1 MKLNMKIFRMTVF
14 CVMASIAVSCNLDD
28 AHYVTIDE
36 LAVSEIAENV
46 AVEGGSVTFRIYSN
60 SDVTLTPRGGLQEWA
75 QVSTMAFSGD
85 SDVTVTFLSN
95 EGGLRRGVVFDVSS
109 STGKTMEVVV
119 RQEGNEPY
127 LKCMTPFRSVSGKDD
142 AETEFALET
151 NIDHSLLNVAI
162 TYLSGSEGWM
172 SVLKQEG
179 GRLKASL
186 SANTTDR
193 VNKAKVTVSFTDGW
207 NECHSADFYVTQSD
221 RNGNFGKP
229 VSFADARN
237 LASSAVITEN
247 YVIEGVV
254 ISDCDSRNM
263 GLNPAVSAKV
273 VDVTVSDRTAYVQ
286 SVDGKYGFRLLFDD
300 ASDNLLKYGTSV
312 TLSLQG
318 TVLSVE
324 SDPERYTISSV
335 SGENVMESIEGAE
348 VAFKEKTI
356 GGLVPED
363 IYTWVTLK
371 DTELA
376 VKEGSYTDV
385 RENYALESSVNTACP
400 NSTSARYFYMD
411 NWATLLTDCTGSA
424 IYAPVNMLCEWR
436 KPDVGVPRGK
446 GRVSGIIVSEDIRRY
461 GNVGKYQIRVL
472 DETGFDFGEPSV
484 WTVMAKWDGF
494 GASSDNRYDKALTAS
509 IPADDNAAVTL
520 KCEKTTSGTFS
531 DQHSYKSIAAVT
543 NRTCGISD
551 LYRSLMIKSDIK
563 GWYRFEGEDVV
574 GYNGVRLDFS
584 TAGISGS
591 QMMLMFSFYSGQ
603 TLALA
608 TIRSYPSHW
617 CVEYSVDGGRE
628 WNMAVSCATGEEYVH
643 LHTLPYV
650 ETSLNGNLYQ
660 TCTSAGLGAT
670 AHAFCLPEEVFGKED
685 VRVRIRP
692 YDTMI
697 SSLPVHYDGETE
709 TSHINP
715 YIQYEDYVA
724 FENIFLRYR

>member
-1 MKLNMKIFRMTVF
+1 MKIFRMSILFAMTV
-14 CVMASIAVSCNLDD
+14 IAASCNLDD
-28 AHYVTIDE
+28 AQYVTIDE

-60 SDVTLTPRGGLQEWA
+60 SDVTLAPRGGLQEWA

-85 SDVTVTFLSN
+85 SDVTVTFQPN
-95 EGGLRRGVVFDVSS
+95 EEGLRRGVVLDVAS

-119 RQEGNEPY
+119 KQDGKEPY
-127 LKCMTPFRSVSGKDD
+127 LKCMTPFRSVSGKDN
-142 AETEFALET
+142 TEMEFSLET
-151 NIDHSLLNVAI
+151 NVDHSLLNVAI
-162 TYLSGSEGWM
+162 AYLSGSDGWI
-172 SVLKQEG
+172 SVSKLEG
-179 GRLKASL
+179 GRLKASI
-186 SANTTDR
+186 SANATDK

-207 NECHSADFYVTQSD
+207 NEYHSADFYVTQSD

-273 VDVTVSDRTAYVQ
+273 VDVTVSDRTAYIQ
-286 SVDGKYGFRLLFDD
+286 SVDGKYGFRVIYDEV
-300 ASDNLLKYGTSV
+300 SDNLLKHGTSV

-318 TVLSVE
+318 TVLSME
-324 SDPERYTISSV
+324 NDPERYTISSV
-335 SGENVMESIEGAE
+335 SGENVMESSDGAE
-348 VAFKEKTI
+348 VVVKEKNITE
-356 GGLVPED
+356 LVPED

-371 DTELA
+371 DVELA
-376 VKEGSYTDV
+376 VKEGSYTDI
-385 RENYALESSVNTACP
+385 RENYALETSVNTACP
-400 NSTSARYFYMD
+400 NSSSARYFYMD
-411 NWATLLTDCTGSA
+411 NWATLLTDCTGNA
-424 IYAPVNMLCEWR
+424 IYAPINMLCEWR
-436 KPDVGVPRGK
+436 KPDAGAPRGK
-446 GRVSGIIVSEDIRRY
+446 GCVSGIIVSEDIRRY
-461 GNVGKYQIRVL
+461 GNVGQYQLRVV

-484 WTVMAKWDGF
+484 WTVLAKWDGF

-551 LYRSLMIKSDIK
+551 LYRALMIKSDMR
-563 GWYRFEGEDVV
+563 GWYRFEGEEVV

-584 TAGISGS
+584 TVGISGS

-617 CVEYSVDGGRE
+617 CVEYSIDGGRE
-628 WNMAVSCATGEEYVH
+628 WNMAVSSATGEKYVH

-670 AHAFCLPEEVFGKED
+670 THAFCFPEEIFGKED

-692 YDTMI
+692 YDTVI

-715 YIQYEDYVA
+715 YIVYEDYVA

>member
-1 MKLNMKIFRMTVF
+1 MKIFRMSILFAMTV
-14 CVMASIAVSCNLDD
+14 IAASCNLDD
-28 AHYVTIDE
+28 AQYVTIDE

-60 SDVTLTPRGGLQEWA
+60 SDVTLAPRGGLQEWA

-85 SDVTVTFLSN
+85 SDVTVTFQPN
-95 EGGLRRGVVFDVSS
+95 EEGLRRGVVLDVVS

-119 RQEGNEPY
+119 KQDGKEPY
-127 LKCMTPFRSVSGKDD
+127 LKCMTPFRSVSGKDN
-142 AETEFALET
+142 TEMEFSLET
-151 NIDHSLLNVAI
+151 NVDHSLLNVAI
-162 TYLSGSEGWM
+162 AYLSGSDGWI
-172 SVLKQEG
+172 SVSKLEG
-179 GRLKASL
+179 GRLKASI
-186 SANTTDR
+186 SANATDK

-207 NECHSADFYVTQSD
+207 NEYHSADFYVTQSD

-229 VSFADARN
+229 VSFADARS
-237 LASSAVITEN
+237 LASAAAITEN

-254 ISDCDSRNM
+254 VSDSDSRNM
-263 GLNPAVSAKV
+263 GLNPALSAKI
-273 VDVTVSDRTAYVQ
+273 VDVTVSDRTAYIQ
-286 SVDGKYGFRLLFDD
+286 SIDGKYGFRVIYDEV
-300 ASDNLLKYGTSV
+300 SDNLLKHGTSV

-318 TVLSVE
+318 TVLSME
-324 SDPERYTISSV
+324 NDPERYTISSV
-335 SGENVMESIEGAE
+335 SGENVMESSDGAE
-348 VAFKEKTI
+348 VVVKEKNITE
-356 GGLVPED
+356 LVPED

-371 DTELA
+371 DVELA
-376 VKEGSYTDV
+376 VKEGSYTDI
-385 RENYALESSVNTACP
+385 RENYALETSVNTACP
-400 NSTSARYFYMD
+400 NSSSARYFYMD
-411 NWATLLTDCTGSA
+411 NWATLLTDCTGNA
-424 IYAPVNMLCEWR
+424 IYAPINMLCEWR
-436 KPDVGVPRGK
+436 KPDAGAPRGK
-446 GRVSGIIVSEDIRRY
+446 GCVSGIIVSEDIRRY
-461 GNVGKYQIRVL
+461 GNVGQYQLRVV

-484 WTVMAKWDGF
+484 WTVLAKWDGF
-494 GASSDNRYDKALTAS
+494 GASSDNRYDKDLTAS

-551 LYRSLMIKSDIK
+551 LYRALMIKSDMR
-563 GWYRFEGEDVV
+563 GWYIFEGEEVV

-584 TAGISGS
+584 TVGISGS

-617 CVEYSVDGGRE
+617 CVEYSIDGGRE
-628 WNMAVSCATGEEYVH
+628 WNMAVSSATGEKYVH

-670 AHAFCLPEEVFGKED
+670 THAFCFPEEIFGKED

-692 YDTMI
+692 YDTVI

-715 YIQYEDYVA
+715 YIVYEDYVA

>member
-1 MKLNMKIFRMTVF
+1 MKIFRMSILFAMTV
-14 CVMASIAVSCNLDD
+14 IAASCNLDD
-28 AHYVTIDE
+28 AQYVTIDE

-60 SDVTLTPRGGLQEWA
+60 SDVTLAPRGGLQEWA

-85 SDVTVTFLSN
+85 SDVTVTFQPN
-95 EGGLRRGVVFDVSS
+95 EEGLRRGVVLDVAS

-119 RQEGNEPY
+119 KQDGKEPY
-127 LKCMTPFRSVSGKDD
+127 LKCMTPFRSVSGKDN
-142 AETEFALET
+142 TEMEFSLET
-151 NIDHSLLNVAI
+151 NVDHSLLNVAI
-162 TYLSGSEGWM
+162 AYLSGSDGWI
-172 SVLKQEG
+172 SVSKLEG
-179 GRLKASL
+179 GRLKASI
-186 SANTTDR
+186 SANATDK

-207 NECHSADFYVTQSD
+207 NEYHSADFYVTQSD

-229 VSFADARN
+229 VSFADARS
-237 LASSAVITEN
+237 LASAAAITEN

-254 ISDCDSRNM
+254 VSDSDSRNM
-263 GLNPAVSAKV
+263 GLNPALSAKI
-273 VDVTVSDRTAYVQ
+273 VDVTVSDRTAYIQ
-286 SVDGKYGFRLLFDD
+286 SIDGKYGFRVIYDEV
-300 ASDNLLKYGTSV
+300 SDNLLKHGTSV

-318 TVLSVE
+318 TVLSME
-324 SDPERYTISSV
+324 NNPERYTISSV
-335 SGENVMESIEGAE
+335 SGENVMESSDGAE
-348 VAFKEKTI
+348 VVVKEKNITE
-356 GGLVPED
+356 LVPED

-371 DTELA
+371 DVELA
-376 VKEGSYTDV
+376 VKEGSYTDI
-385 RENYALESSVNTACP
+385 RENYALETSVNTACP
-400 NSTSARYFYMD
+400 NSSSARYFYMD
-411 NWATLLTDCTGSA
+411 NWATLLTDCTGNA
-424 IYAPVNMLCEWR
+424 IYAPINMLCEWR
-436 KPDVGVPRGK
+436 KPDAGAPRGK
-446 GRVSGIIVSEDIRRY
+446 GCVSGIIVSEDIRRY
-461 GNVGKYQIRVL
+461 GNVGQYQLRVV

-484 WTVMAKWDGF
+484 WTVLAKWDGF

-551 LYRSLMIKSDIK
+551 LYRALMIKSDMR
-563 GWYRFEGEDVV
+563 GWYRFEGEEVV

-584 TAGISGS
+584 TVGISGS

-617 CVEYSVDGGRE
+617 CVEYSIDGGRE
-628 WNMAVSCATGEEYVH
+628 WNMAVSSATGEKYVH

-670 AHAFCLPEEVFGKED
+670 THAFCFPEEIFGKED

-692 YDTMI
+692 YDTVI

-715 YIQYEDYVA
+715 YIVYEDYVA